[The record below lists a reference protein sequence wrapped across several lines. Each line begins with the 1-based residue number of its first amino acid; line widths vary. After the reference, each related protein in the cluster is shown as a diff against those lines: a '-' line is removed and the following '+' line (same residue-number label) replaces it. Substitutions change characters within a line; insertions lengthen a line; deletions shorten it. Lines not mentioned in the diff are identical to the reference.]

1 MATWNELLRQFTEK
15 PDDAVR
21 SQWLDGQMQQA
32 LASIGRLRGDRNV
45 ILYGSAFLQKP
56 QAPAQLIS
64 ISHEDLDGFM
74 ATVHGTEPAKG
85 LVLVLHT
92 PGGVTNAAE
101 TLVAYLRSKF
111 ERIEVIVPTLAMS
124 AGTMISLAADLIV
137 MGRQSQLGPIDPQ
150 MPIGGRAISAR
161 AVVEQFQRAREDIV
175 GRPETGAPG
184 DLLMA
189 HVWAPVLATI
199 GPALLQEAQN
209 ALDYSERMVAGWLAT
224 YMFAG
229 QDEAQRKGDEIAAYF
244 NDATQHKSHGRRLD
258 REEARGV
265 GVVVEDLEDSQEL
278 QEEVLTLYHLM
289 TIAFQ
294 NSVAAKMLEGTT
306 GGRWVKNW
314 ASPEMLAQPP
324 VPQPSPP
331 PPPPKLNRQ
340 QRRHGGR

>member
-1 MATWNELLRQFTEK
+1 VATWNELLTKFAEK
-15 PDDAVR
+15 SNDRVR
-21 SQWLDGQMQQA
+21 EQWLKDEMQRA
-32 LASIGRLRGDRNV
+32 LASIGTLRGERNV

-56 QAPAQLIS
+56 LAPAYLTS
-64 ISHEDLDGFM
+64 ITHEDLDGFM
-74 ATVHGTEPAKG
+74 ATVHGTDPSKG

-111 ERIEVIVPTLAMS
+111 DRLEVIVPTLAMS
-124 AGTMISLAADLIV
+124 AGTMISLAADSIV

-150 MPIGGRAISAR
+150 MTIGGRAISAR
-161 AVVEQFQRAREDIV
+161 AVVEQFQRAREDIL
-175 GRPETGAPG
+175 GSPETGKHG

-209 ALDYSERMVAGWLAT
+209 ALDYSERMVARWLAA
-224 YMFAG
+224 YMFEG
-229 QDEAQRKGDEIAAYF
+229 EDEPEQKGAQIAAYF

-265 GVVVEDLEDSQEL
+265 GVVVHDLEDSQEL

-289 TIAFQ
+289 TIVFQ
-294 NSVAAKMLEGTT
+294 NSSATKVLESTT
-306 GGRWVKNW
+306 GGRWLKSW
-314 ASPEMLAQPP
+314 ASPELLAQSP
-324 VPQPSPP
+324 PQPSPP
-331 PPPPKLNRQ
+331 PPPQKLNRQ
-340 QRRHGGR
+340 QRRHPGR